1 MEQAY
6 NVFLLLGGIGLF
18 LFGISYMGKGL
29 EQAAGDNLRVW
40 LEKLTTSPLKAVLV
54 GALATAAIQSSGATM
69 VMAVGFVNAE
79 MMTLSQALYIML
91 GASIG
96 TTITAQI
103 IALDIDPWAPLILF
117 IGIVLT
123 QFIKNRTAKK
133 AGAIVLGFGILF
145 VGINLMGDA
154 VKAMELG
161 GLVGNFLHNVHNP
174 VLSLLFGAL
183 FTLVIQSSSAA
194 VGILQVIV
202 ASSLGATM
210 GLEEVVYMIMGM
222 NVGAVAPLVIS
233 SLSGNRVTKRAAA
246 AQTAVKL
253 LSAITFS
260 ILMLLIPAIVNF
272 VKGLSPSD
280 VSRQVANFHTIYNSV
295 SAVLMFPLI
304 KPVAKMAEKIMPDA
318 PGDELFSRKLLY
330 VTNDLSKSPAIMIT
344 QAHAEMMRFADVC
357 RTNLHTALESF
368 FERSEDKAE
377 LVIEREK
384 TINYLNHEIN
394 SYLVS
399 LYSKGLPENDVSRI
413 STMLSVTSDLER
425 IGDLAENIAEY
436 TQASASN
443 RAKFSDDAL
452 RDLGEMAERV
462 EYMVDLSMKAYDQED
477 RGLLAEAR
485 DVEDSVDAMQEEK
498 TENHIERLKANIC
511 DPRGGVIY
519 TDMVSDL
526 ERIADHAMNIAEGML
541 GINASIEELAVE
553 V

>member
-18 LFGISYMGKGL
+18 LFGINYMGKGL

-69 VMAVGFVNAE
+69 VMAVGFVNAQ

-117 IGIVLT
+117 IGLLLA

-133 AGAIVLGFGILF
+133 IGAIVLGFGILF

-161 GLVGNFLHNVHNP
+161 GLVASFLHNVHNP
-174 VLSLLFGAL
+174 VLSLLFGAA
-183 FTLVIQSSSAA
+183 FTLVIQSSSAS

-202 ASSLGATM
+202 ASSLGASM

-222 NVGAVAPLVIS
+222 NVGAVAPLVLS
-233 SLSGNRVTKRAAA
+233 ALSGNRLSKRAAA
-246 AQTAVKL
+246 SQTAIKL
-253 LSAITFS
+253 LSAISFS
-260 ILMLLIPAIVNF
+260 ILMLIFPAILAF
-272 VKGLSPSD
+272 VKNLSPND

-304 KPVAKMAEKIMPDA
+304 KPVAKLAEKLMPDSA
-318 PGDELFSRKLLY
+318 EDEFYSRKLLY
-330 VTNDLSKSPAIMIT
+330 CSNDVSKSPAIMIT
-344 QAHAEMMRFADVC
+344 QAHKEIMRFADIC
-357 RTNLHTALESF
+357 RANLHTALESF
-368 FERSEDKAE
+368 FDRDEDKAE
-377 LVIEREK
+377 AVIEREK
-384 TINYLNHEIN
+384 TINFLNHEIN
-394 SYLVS
+394 TYLVS
-399 LYSKGLPENDVSRI
+399 LYGKGLHESDVSRV
-413 STMLSVTSDLER
+413 STMLSVASDLER

-436 TQASASN
+436 TQIAASN
-443 RAKFSDDAL
+443 KAKFSPAAL
-452 RDLGEMAERV
+452 DDLGEMAEKV
-462 EYMVDLSMKAYDQED
+462 EYMVDLSMKAYDKED
-477 RGLLAEAR
+477 RELLAEAR
-485 DVEDSVDAMQEEK
+485 AVEEQVDAMQEEK
-498 TENHIERLKANIC
+498 TENHIERLKAEIC
-511 DPRGGVIY
+511 DPRGGVVY

-526 ERIADHAMNIAEGML
+526 ERISDHATNIAEGIL

>member
-69 VMAVGFVNAE
+69 VMAVGFVNAQ
-79 MMTLSQALYIML
+79 MMTLSQALYVML

-117 IGIVLT
+117 IGILLT

-133 AGAIVLGFGILF
+133 AGAIILGFGILF

-161 GLVGNFLHNVHNP
+161 GLVASFLHNVHNP
-174 VLSLLFGAL
+174 VLSLLFGAA
-183 FTLVIQSSSAA
+183 FTLVIQSSSAS

-202 ASSLGATM
+202 ASSLGASM

-222 NVGAVAPLVIS
+222 NVGAVAPLVLS
-233 SLSGNRVTKRAAA
+233 ALSGNRLSKRAATS
-246 AQTAVKL
+246 QTAIKL
-253 LSAITFS
+253 LSAISFS
-260 ILMLLIPAIVNF
+260 ILMLIFPAIIAF
-272 VKGLSPSD
+272 VKNLSPND

-304 KPVAKMAEKIMPDA
+304 KPVAKLAEKLMPDSA
-318 PGDELFSRKLLY
+318 EDEFYSRKLLY
-330 VTNDLSKSPAIMIT
+330 CSNDVSKSPAIMIT
-344 QAHAEMMRFADVC
+344 QAHKEIMRFADIC
-357 RTNLHTALESF
+357 RANLHTALESF
-368 FERSEDKAE
+368 FDRDEDKAE
-377 LVIEREK
+377 AVIEREK
-384 TINYLNHEIN
+384 TINFLNHEIN

-399 LYSKGLPENDVSRI
+399 LYGKGLHESDV
-413 STMLSVTSDLER
+413 
-425 IGDLAENIAEY
+425 
-436 TQASASN
+436 
-443 RAKFSDDAL
+443 
-452 RDLGEMAERV
+452 
-462 EYMVDLSMKAYDQED
+462 
-477 RGLLAEAR
+477 
-485 DVEDSVDAMQEEK
+485 
-498 TENHIERLKANIC
+498 
-511 DPRGGVIY
+511 
-519 TDMVSDL
+519 
-526 ERIADHAMNIAEGML
+526 
-541 GINASIEELAVE
+541 
-553 V
+553 

>member
-54 GALATAAIQSSGATM
+54 GALATAVIQSSGATM

-117 IGIVLT
+117 LGIVLT

-133 AGAIVLGFGILF
+133 AGNIVLGFGILF

-174 VLSLLFGAL
+174 VLSLLFGAV

-202 ASSLGATM
+202 ASSLGASM

-233 SLSGNRVTKRAAA
+233 SLSGNRLTKRAAA

-260 ILMLLIPAIVNF
+260 ILILLIPAIVSF
-272 VKGLSPSD
+272 VKGLSPND
-280 VSRQVANFHTIYNSV
+280 VSRQVATFHTIYNSV

-304 KPVAKMAEKIMPDA
+304 KPVAKIAEKVMPDA

-344 QAHAEMMRFADVC
+344 QARAELMRFADVC
-357 RTNLHTALESF
+357 RANLHTALESF
-368 FERSEDKAE
+368 FERDEDKAE
-377 LVIEREK
+377 LVLEREK
-384 TINYLNHEIN
+384 TINFLNHEIN

-443 RAKFSDDAL
+443 RAKFSEDAL
-452 RDLGEMAERV
+452 HDLGDMAERV

-477 RGLLAEAR
+477 RSLLSEAR

-526 ERIADHAMNIAEGML
+526 ERISDHAMNIAEGML
-541 GINASIEELAVE
+541 GINASIEELQVE

>member
-69 VMAVGFVNAE
+69 VMAVGFVNAQ

-117 IGIVLT
+117 IGILLT

-161 GLVGNFLHNVHNP
+161 GMVASFLHNVHNP
-174 VLSLLFGAL
+174 VLSLLFGAV

-202 ASSLGATM
+202 ASSLGASM

-222 NVGAVAPLVIS
+222 NVGAVAPLVLS
-233 SLSGNRVTKRAAA
+233 ALSGNRLSKRAAA
-246 AQTAVKL
+246 SQTAIKL
-253 LSAITFS
+253 LSAISFS
-260 ILMLLIPAIVNF
+260 ILMLIFPAIITF
-272 VKGLSPSD
+272 VKNLSPND

-304 KPVAKMAEKIMPDA
+304 KPVAKLAEKLMPDSA
-318 PGDELFSRKLLY
+318 EDEFYSRKLLY
-330 VTNDLSKSPAIMIT
+330 CSNDVSKSPAIMIT
-344 QAHAEMMRFADVC
+344 QAHKEIMRFADIC
-357 RTNLHTALESF
+357 RANLHTALESF
-368 FERSEDKAE
+368 FDRDEDKAE
-377 LVIEREK
+377 AVIEREK
-384 TINYLNHEIN
+384 TINFLNHEIN

-399 LYSKGLPENDVSRI
+399 LYGKGLHESDVSRV
-413 STMLSVTSDLER
+413 STMLSVASDLER

-436 TQASASN
+436 TQIAASN
-443 RAKFSDDAL
+443 KAKFSPAAL
-452 RDLGEMAERV
+452 DDLGEMAEKV
-462 EYMVDLSMKAYDQED
+462 EYMVDLSMKAYDKED
-477 RGLLAEAR
+477 RELLAEAR
-485 DVEDSVDAMQEEK
+485 EVEEQVDAMQEEK
-498 TENHIERLKANIC
+498 TENHIERLKAEIC
-511 DPRGGVIY
+511 DPRGGVVY

-526 ERIADHAMNIAEGML
+526 ERISDHATNIAEGIL

>member
-117 IGIVLT
+117 LGIVLT

-133 AGAIVLGFGILF
+133 AGNIVLGFGILF

-233 SLSGNRVTKRAAA
+233 SLSGNRLTKRAAA

-260 ILMLLIPAIVNF
+260 ILMLLIPAIVNL
-272 VKGLSPSD
+272 VKGLSPND

-304 KPVAKMAEKIMPDA
+304 KPVAKIAEKVMPDA

-344 QAHAEMMRFADVC
+344 QARAELMRFADVC
-357 RTNLHTALESF
+357 RANLHTALESF
-368 FERSEDKAE
+368 FERDEDKAE

-443 RAKFSDDAL
+443 RAKFSEDAL
-452 RDLGEMAERV
+452 HDLGDMAERV

-477 RGLLAEAR
+477 RSLLSEAR

-526 ERIADHAMNIAEGML
+526 ERISDHAMNIAEGML
-541 GINASIEELAVE
+541 GINASIEELQVE

>member
-40 LEKLTTSPLKAVLV
+40 LQKLTTSPLKAVLV
-54 GALATAAIQSSGATM
+54 GALATAVIQSSGATM

-117 IGIVLT
+117 LGIVLT
-123 QFIKNRTAKK
+123 QFIKNRTARK
-133 AGAIVLGFGILF
+133 AGNIVLGFGILF

-174 VLSLLFGAL
+174 VLSLLFGAV

-202 ASSLGATM
+202 ASSLGASM

-233 SLSGNRVTKRAAA
+233 SLSGNRLTKRAAA

-260 ILMLLIPAIVNF
+260 ILILLIPAIVSF
-272 VKGLSPSD
+272 VKGLSPND

-304 KPVAKMAEKIMPDA
+304 KPVAKIAEKVMPDA

-344 QAHAEMMRFADVC
+344 QARAELMRFADVC
-357 RTNLHTALESF
+357 RANLHTALESF
-368 FERSEDKAE
+368 FERDEDKAE
-377 LVIEREK
+377 LVLEREK
-384 TINYLNHEIN
+384 TINFLNHEIN

-443 RAKFSDDAL
+443 RAKFSEDAL
-452 RDLGEMAERV
+452 HDLGDMAERV

-477 RGLLAEAR
+477 RSLLSEAR

-526 ERIADHAMNIAEGML
+526 ERISDHAMNIAEGML
-541 GINASIEELAVE
+541 GINASIEELQVE

>member
-174 VLSLLFGAL
+174 VLSLLFGAV

-272 VKGLSPSD
+272 VKGLSPND

-452 RDLGEMAERV
+452 RDLGEMAGRV

-477 RGLLAEAR
+477 RDLLAEAR

>member
-69 VMAVGFVNAE
+69 VMAVGFVNAQ

-117 IGIVLT
+117 IGLLLA

-133 AGAIVLGFGILF
+133 IGAIVLGFGILF

-161 GLVGNFLHNVHNP
+161 GLVASFLHNVHNP
-174 VLSLLFGAL
+174 VLSLLFGAA
-183 FTLVIQSSSAA
+183 FTLVIQSSSAS

-202 ASSLGATM
+202 ASSLGASM

-222 NVGAVAPLVIS
+222 NVGAVAPLVLS
-233 SLSGNRVTKRAAA
+233 ALSGNRLSKRAAA
-246 AQTAVKL
+246 SQTAIKL
-253 LSAITFS
+253 LSAISFS
-260 ILMLLIPAIVNF
+260 ILMLIFPAILAF
-272 VKGLSPSD
+272 VKNLSPND

-304 KPVAKMAEKIMPDA
+304 KPVAKLAEKLMPDSA
-318 PGDELFSRKLLY
+318 EDEFYSRKLLY
-330 VTNDLSKSPAIMIT
+330 CSNDVSKSPAIMIT
-344 QAHAEMMRFADVC
+344 QAHKEIMRFADIC
-357 RTNLHTALESF
+357 RANLHTALESF
-368 FERSEDKAE
+368 FDRDEDKAE
-377 LVIEREK
+377 AVIEREK
-384 TINYLNHEIN
+384 TINFLNHEIN

-399 LYSKGLPENDVSRI
+399 LYGKGLHESDVSRV
-413 STMLSVTSDLER
+413 STMLSVASDLER

-436 TQASASN
+436 TQIAASN
-443 RAKFSDDAL
+443 KAKFSPAAL
-452 RDLGEMAERV
+452 DDLGEMAEKV
-462 EYMVDLSMKAYDQED
+462 EYMVDLSMKAYDKED
-477 RGLLAEAR
+477 RELLAEAR
-485 DVEDSVDAMQEEK
+485 AVEEQVDAMQEEK
-498 TENHIERLKANIC
+498 TENHIERLKAEIC
-511 DPRGGVIY
+511 DPRGGVVY

-526 ERIADHAMNIAEGML
+526 ERISDHATNIAEGIL

>member
-69 VMAVGFVNAE
+69 VMAVGFVNAQ

-117 IGIVLT
+117 IGILLT

-133 AGAIVLGFGILF
+133 AGAIILGFGILF

-161 GLVGNFLHNVHNP
+161 GLVASFLHNVHNP

-183 FTLVIQSSSAA
+183 FTLVIQSSSAS

-202 ASSLGATM
+202 ASSLGASM

-222 NVGAVAPLVIS
+222 NVGAVAPLVLS
-233 SLSGNRVTKRAAA
+233 ALSGNRLSKRAATS
-246 AQTAVKL
+246 QTAIKL
-253 LSAITFS
+253 LSAISFS
-260 ILMLLIPAIVNF
+260 ILMLIFPAIIAF
-272 VKGLSPSD
+272 VKNLSPND

-304 KPVAKMAEKIMPDA
+304 KPVAKLAEKLMPDSA
-318 PGDELFSRKLLY
+318 EDEFYSRKLLY
-330 VTNDLSKSPAIMIT
+330 CSNDVSKSPAIMIT
-344 QAHAEMMRFADVC
+344 QAHKEIMRFADIC
-357 RTNLHTALESF
+357 RANLHTALESF
-368 FERSEDKAE
+368 FDRDEDKAE
-377 LVIEREK
+377 AVIEREK
-384 TINYLNHEIN
+384 TINFLNHEIN

-399 LYSKGLPENDVSRI
+399 LYGKGLHESDVSRV
-413 STMLSVTSDLER
+413 STMLSVASDLER

-436 TQASASN
+436 TQIAASN
-443 RAKFSDDAL
+443 KAKFSPAAL
-452 RDLGEMAERV
+452 DDLGEMAEKV
-462 EYMVDLSMKAYDQED
+462 EYMVDLSMKCYDKED
-477 RGLLAEAR
+477 RELLAEAR
-485 DVEDSVDAMQEEK
+485 AVEEQVDAMQEEK
-498 TENHIERLKANIC
+498 TENHIERLKAEIC
-511 DPRGGVIY
+511 DPRGGVVY

-526 ERIADHAMNIAEGML
+526 ERISDHATNIAEGIL

>member
-18 LFGISYMGKGL
+18 LFGINYMGKGL

-69 VMAVGFVNAE
+69 VMAVGFVNAQ

-117 IGIVLT
+117 IGLLLA

-133 AGAIVLGFGILF
+133 IGAIVLGFGILF

-161 GLVGNFLHNVHNP
+161 GLVASFLHNVHNP
-174 VLSLLFGAL
+174 VLSLLFGAA
-183 FTLVIQSSSAA
+183 FTLVIQSSSAS

-202 ASSLGATM
+202 ASSLGASM

-222 NVGAVAPLVIS
+222 NVGAVAPLVLS
-233 SLSGNRVTKRAAA
+233 ALSGNRLSKRAAA
-246 AQTAVKL
+246 SQTAIKL
-253 LSAITFS
+253 LSAISFS
-260 ILMLLIPAIVNF
+260 ILMLIFPAIIAF
-272 VKGLSPSD
+272 VKNLSPND

-304 KPVAKMAEKIMPDA
+304 KPVAKLAEKLMPDS
-318 PGDELFSRKLLY
+318 PEDEFYSRKLLY
-330 VTNDLSKSPAIMIT
+330 CSNDVSKSPAIMIT
-344 QAHAEMMRFADVC
+344 QAHKEIMRFADIC
-357 RTNLHTALESF
+357 RANLHTALESF
-368 FERSEDKAE
+368 FDRDEDKAE
-377 LVIEREK
+377 AVIEREK
-384 TINYLNHEIN
+384 TINFLNHEIN

-399 LYSKGLPENDVSRI
+399 LYGKGLHESDVSRV
-413 STMLSVTSDLER
+413 STMLSVASDLER

-436 TQASASN
+436 TQIAASN
-443 RAKFSDDAL
+443 KAKFSPAAL
-452 RDLGEMAERV
+452 DDLGEMAEKV
-462 EYMVDLSMKAYDQED
+462 EYMVDLSMKAYDKED
-477 RGLLAEAR
+477 RELLAEAR
-485 DVEDSVDAMQEEK
+485 AVEEQVDAMQEEK
-498 TENHIERLKANIC
+498 TENHIERLKAEIC
-511 DPRGGVIY
+511 DPRGGVVY

-526 ERIADHAMNIAEGML
+526 ERISDHATNIAEGIL

>member
-18 LFGISYMGKGL
+18 LFGINYMGKGL

-40 LEKLTTSPLKAVLV
+40 LERLTTSPLKAVLV

-69 VMAVGFVNAE
+69 VMAVGFVNAQ

-117 IGIVLT
+117 IGILLT

-161 GLVGNFLHNVHNP
+161 GMVAGFLHNVHNP
-174 VLSLLFGAL
+174 VLSLLFGAV

-202 ASSLGATM
+202 ASSLGASM

-222 NVGAVAPLVIS
+222 NVGAVAPLVLS
-233 SLSGNRVTKRAAA
+233 ALSGNRLSKRAAA
-246 AQTAVKL
+246 SQTAIKL
-253 LSAITFS
+253 LSAISFS
-260 ILMLLIPAIVNF
+260 ILMLIFPAIIAF
-272 VKGLSPSD
+272 VKNLSPND

-304 KPVAKMAEKIMPDA
+304 KPVAKLAEKLMPDSA
-318 PGDELFSRKLLY
+318 EDEFYSRKLLY
-330 VTNDLSKSPAIMIT
+330 CSNDVSKSPAIMIT
-344 QAHAEMMRFADVC
+344 QAHKEIMRFADIC
-357 RTNLHTALESF
+357 RANLHTALESF
-368 FERSEDKAE
+368 FDRDEDKAE
-377 LVIEREK
+377 AVIEREK
-384 TINYLNHEIN
+384 TINFLNHEIN

-399 LYSKGLPENDVSRI
+399 LYGKGLHESDVSRV
-413 STMLSVTSDLER
+413 STMLSVASDLER

-436 TQASASN
+436 TQIAASN
-443 RAKFSDDAL
+443 KAKFSPAAL
-452 RDLGEMAERV
+452 DDLGEMAEKV
-462 EYMVDLSMKAYDQED
+462 EYMVDLSMKCYDKED
-477 RGLLAEAR
+477 RELLAEAR
-485 DVEDSVDAMQEEK
+485 AVEEQVDAMQEEK
-498 TENHIERLKANIC
+498 TENHIERLKAEIC
-511 DPRGGVIY
+511 DPRGGVVY

-526 ERIADHAMNIAEGML
+526 ERISDHATNIAEGIL

>member
-18 LFGISYMGKGL
+18 LFGISYKGKGL

-174 VLSLLFGAL
+174 VLSLLFGAV

-233 SLSGNRVTKRAAA
+233 SLSGNRLTKRAAA

-477 RGLLAEAR
+477 RDLLAEAR
-485 DVEDSVDAMQEEK
+485 EVEDSVDAMQEEK

>member
-18 LFGISYMGKGL
+18 LFGINYMGKGL

-40 LEKLTTSPLKAVLV
+40 LERLTTSPLKAVLV

-69 VMAVGFVNAE
+69 VMAVGFVNAQ

-117 IGIVLT
+117 IGILLT

-161 GLVGNFLHNVHNP
+161 GMVAGFLHNVHNP
-174 VLSLLFGAL
+174 VLSLLFGAV

-202 ASSLGATM
+202 ASSLGASI

-222 NVGAVAPLVIS
+222 NVGAVAPLVLS
-233 SLSGNRVTKRAAA
+233 ALSGNRLSKRAAA
-246 AQTAVKL
+246 SQTAIKL
-253 LSAITFS
+253 LSAISFS
-260 ILMLLIPAIVNF
+260 ILMLIFPAIIAF
-272 VKGLSPSD
+272 VKNLSPND

-304 KPVAKMAEKIMPDA
+304 KPVAKLAEKLMPDSA
-318 PGDELFSRKLLY
+318 EDEFYSRKLLY
-330 VTNDLSKSPAIMIT
+330 CSNDVSKSPAIMIT
-344 QAHAEMMRFADVC
+344 QAHKEIMRFADIC
-357 RTNLHTALESF
+357 RANLHTALESF
-368 FERSEDKAE
+368 FDRDEDKAE
-377 LVIEREK
+377 AVIEREK
-384 TINYLNHEIN
+384 TINFLNHEIN

-399 LYSKGLPENDVSRI
+399 LYGKGLHESDVSRV
-413 STMLSVTSDLER
+413 STMLSVASDLER

-436 TQASASN
+436 TQIAASN
-443 RAKFSDDAL
+443 KAKFSPAAL
-452 RDLGEMAERV
+452 DDLGEMAEKV
-462 EYMVDLSMKAYDQED
+462 EYMVDLSMKCYDKED
-477 RGLLAEAR
+477 RELLAEAR
-485 DVEDSVDAMQEEK
+485 AVEEQVDAMQEEK
-498 TENHIERLKANIC
+498 TENHIERLKAEIC
-511 DPRGGVIY
+511 DPRGGVVY

-526 ERIADHAMNIAEGML
+526 ERISDHATNIAEGIL

>member
-69 VMAVGFVNAE
+69 VMAVGFVNAQ

-117 IGIVLT
+117 IGILLT

-133 AGAIVLGFGILF
+133 AGAIILGFGILF

-161 GLVGNFLHNVHNP
+161 GLVASFLHNVHNP
-174 VLSLLFGAL
+174 VLSLLFGAA
-183 FTLVIQSSSAA
+183 FTLVIQSSSAS

-202 ASSLGATM
+202 ASSLGASM

-222 NVGAVAPLVIS
+222 NVGAVAPLVLS
-233 SLSGNRVTKRAAA
+233 ALSGNRLSKRAAA
-246 AQTAVKL
+246 SQTAIKL
-253 LSAITFS
+253 LSAISFS
-260 ILMLLIPAIVNF
+260 ILMLIFPAIIAF
-272 VKGLSPSD
+272 VKNLSPND

-304 KPVAKMAEKIMPDA
+304 KPVAKLAEKLMPDSA
-318 PGDELFSRKLLY
+318 EDEFYSRKLLY
-330 VTNDLSKSPAIMIT
+330 CSNDVSKSPAIMIT
-344 QAHAEMMRFADVC
+344 QAHKEIMRFADIC
-357 RTNLHTALESF
+357 RANLHTALESF
-368 FERSEDKAE
+368 FDRDEDKAE
-377 LVIEREK
+377 AVIEREK
-384 TINYLNHEIN
+384 TINFLNHEIN

-399 LYSKGLPENDVSRI
+399 LYGKGLHESDVSRV
-413 STMLSVTSDLER
+413 STMLSVASDLER

-436 TQASASN
+436 TQIVASN
-443 RAKFSDDAL
+443 KAKFSPAAL
-452 RDLGEMAERV
+452 DDLGEMAEKV
-462 EYMVDLSMKAYDQED
+462 EYMVDLSMKAYDKED
-477 RGLLAEAR
+477 RELLAEAR
-485 DVEDSVDAMQEEK
+485 AVEEQVDAMQEEK
-498 TENHIERLKANIC
+498 TENHIERLKAEIC
-511 DPRGGVIY
+511 DPRGGVVY

-526 ERIADHAMNIAEGML
+526 ERISDHATNIAEGIL

>member
-69 VMAVGFVNAE
+69 VMAVGFVNAQ

-117 IGIVLT
+117 IGILLT

-161 GLVGNFLHNVHNP
+161 GMVASFLHNVHNP
-174 VLSLLFGAL
+174 VLSLLFGAV

-202 ASSLGATM
+202 ASSLGASM

-222 NVGAVAPLVIS
+222 NVGAVAPLVLS
-233 SLSGNRVTKRAAA
+233 ALSGNRLSKRAAA
-246 AQTAVKL
+246 SQTAIKL
-253 LSAITFS
+253 LSAISFS
-260 ILMLLIPAIVNF
+260 ILMLIFPAIIAF
-272 VKGLSPSD
+272 VKNLSPSD

-304 KPVAKMAEKIMPDA
+304 KPVAKLAEKLMPDSA
-318 PGDELFSRKLLY
+318 EDEFYSRKLLY
-330 VTNDLSKSPAIMIT
+330 CNNDVSKSPAIMIT
-344 QAHAEMMRFADVC
+344 QAHKEIMRFADIC
-357 RTNLHTALESF
+357 RANLHTALESF
-368 FERSEDKAE
+368 FERDEDKAE
-377 LVIEREK
+377 AVIEREK
-384 TINYLNHEIN
+384 TINFLNHEIN

-399 LYSKGLPENDVSRI
+399 LYGKGLHESDVSRV
-413 STMLSVTSDLER
+413 STMLSVASDLER

-436 TQASASN
+436 TQIAASN
-443 RAKFSDDAL
+443 KAKFSPGAL
-452 RDLGEMAERV
+452 DDLGEMAEKV
-462 EYMVDLSMKAYDQED
+462 EYMVDLSMKAYDKED
-477 RGLLAEAR
+477 RELLAEAR
-485 DVEDSVDAMQEEK
+485 AVEEQVDAMQEEK
-498 TENHIERLKANIC
+498 TENHIERLKAEIC
-511 DPRGGVIY
+511 DPRGGVVY

-526 ERIADHAMNIAEGML
+526 ERISDHATNIAEGIL

>member
-18 LFGISYMGKGL
+18 LFGINYMGKGL

-69 VMAVGFVNAE
+69 VMAVGFVNAQ

-117 IGIVLT
+117 IGILLT

-133 AGAIVLGFGILF
+133 AGAIILGFGILF

-161 GLVGNFLHNVHNP
+161 GLVASFLHNVHNP
-174 VLSLLFGAL
+174 VLSLLFGAA
-183 FTLVIQSSSAA
+183 FTLVIQSSSAS

-202 ASSLGATM
+202 ASSLGASM

-222 NVGAVAPLVIS
+222 NVGAVAPLVLS
-233 SLSGNRVTKRAAA
+233 ALSGNRLSKRAAA
-246 AQTAVKL
+246 SQTAIKL
-253 LSAITFS
+253 LSAISFS
-260 ILMLLIPAIVNF
+260 ILMLIFPAILSF
-272 VKGLSPSD
+272 VKNLSPND

-304 KPVAKMAEKIMPDA
+304 KPVAKLAEKLMPDSA
-318 PGDELFSRKLLY
+318 EDEFYSRKLLY
-330 VTNDLSKSPAIMIT
+330 CSNDVSKSPAIMIT
-344 QAHAEMMRFADVC
+344 QAHKEIMRFADIC
-357 RTNLHTALESF
+357 RANLHTALESF
-368 FERSEDKAE
+368 FDRDEDKAE
-377 LVIEREK
+377 AVIEREK
-384 TINYLNHEIN
+384 TINFLNHEIN

-399 LYSKGLPENDVSRI
+399 LYGKGLHESDVSRV
-413 STMLSVTSDLER
+413 STMLSVASDLER

-436 TQASASN
+436 TQIAASN
-443 RAKFSDDAL
+443 KAKFSPAAL
-452 RDLGEMAERV
+452 DDLGEMAEKV
-462 EYMVDLSMKAYDQED
+462 EYMVDLSMKAYDKED
-477 RGLLAEAR
+477 RELLAEAR
-485 DVEDSVDAMQEEK
+485 AVEEQVDAMQEEK
-498 TENHIERLKANIC
+498 TENHIERLKAEIC
-511 DPRGGVIY
+511 DPRGGVVY

-526 ERIADHAMNIAEGML
+526 ERISDHATNIAEGIL

>member
-6 NVFLLLGGIGLF
+6 NVFLLLGGIVLF
-18 LFGISYMGKGL
+18 LFGNNYMGKGL

-40 LEKLTTSPLKAVLV
+40 LERLTTSPLKAVLV

-69 VMAVGFVNAE
+69 VMAVGFVNAQ

-117 IGIVLT
+117 IGILLT

-161 GLVGNFLHNVHNP
+161 GMVAGFLHNVHNP
-174 VLSLLFGAL
+174 VLSLLFGAV

-194 VGILQVIV
+194 VGILQVFV
-202 ASSLGATM
+202 ASSLGASM

-222 NVGAVAPLVIS
+222 NVGAVAPLVLS
-233 SLSGNRVTKRAAA
+233 ALSGNRLSKRAAA
-246 AQTAVKL
+246 SQTAIKL
-253 LSAITFS
+253 LSAISFS
-260 ILMLLIPAIVNF
+260 ILMLIFPAIIAF
-272 VKGLSPSD
+272 VKNLSPND

-304 KPVAKMAEKIMPDA
+304 KPVAKLAEKLMPDSA
-318 PGDELFSRKLLY
+318 EDEFYSRKLLY
-330 VTNDLSKSPAIMIT
+330 CSNDVSKSPAIMIT
-344 QAHAEMMRFADVC
+344 QAHKEIMRFADIC
-357 RTNLHTALESF
+357 RANLHTALESF
-368 FERSEDKAE
+368 FDRDEDKAE
-377 LVIEREK
+377 AVIEREK
-384 TINYLNHEIN
+384 TINFLNHEIN

-399 LYSKGLPENDVSRI
+399 LYGKGLHESDVSRV
-413 STMLSVTSDLER
+413 STMLSVASDLER

-436 TQASASN
+436 TQIAASN
-443 RAKFSDDAL
+443 KAKFSPAAL
-452 RDLGEMAERV
+452 DDLGEMAEKV
-462 EYMVDLSMKAYDQED
+462 EYMVDLSMKCYDKED
-477 RGLLAEAR
+477 RELLAEAR
-485 DVEDSVDAMQEEK
+485 AVEEQVDAMQEEK
-498 TENHIERLKANIC
+498 TENHIERLKAEIC
-511 DPRGGVIY
+511 DPRGGVVY

-526 ERIADHAMNIAEGML
+526 ERISDHATNIAEGIL

>member
-69 VMAVGFVNAE
+69 VMAVGFVNAQ

-117 IGIVLT
+117 IGILLT

-154 VKAMELG
+154 VKAMELS
-161 GLVGNFLHNVHNP
+161 GLVASFLHNVHNP

-183 FTLVIQSSSAA
+183 FTLVIQSSSAS

-202 ASSLGATM
+202 ASSLGASM

-222 NVGAVAPLVIS
+222 NVGAVAPLVLS
-233 SLSGNRVTKRAAA
+233 ALSGNRLSKRAAA
-246 AQTAVKL
+246 SQTAIKL
-253 LSAITFS
+253 LSAISFS
-260 ILMLLIPAIVNF
+260 ILMLIFPAILSF
-272 VKGLSPSD
+272 VKNLSPND

-304 KPVAKMAEKIMPDA
+304 KPVAKLAEKLMPDSA
-318 PGDELFSRKLLY
+318 EDEFYSRKLLY
-330 VTNDLSKSPAIMIT
+330 CSNDVSKSPAIMIT
-344 QAHAEMMRFADVC
+344 QAHKEIMRFADIC
-357 RTNLHTALESF
+357 RANLHTALESF
-368 FERSEDKAE
+368 FDRDEDKAE
-377 LVIEREK
+377 AVIEREK
-384 TINYLNHEIN
+384 TINFLNHEIN

-399 LYSKGLPENDVSRI
+399 LYGKGLHESDVSRV
-413 STMLSVTSDLER
+413 STMLSVASDLER

-436 TQASASN
+436 TQIAASN
-443 RAKFSDDAL
+443 KAKFSPAAL
-452 RDLGEMAERV
+452 DDLGEMAEKV
-462 EYMVDLSMKAYDQED
+462 EYMVDLSMKCYDKED
-477 RGLLAEAR
+477 RELLAEAR
-485 DVEDSVDAMQEEK
+485 AVEEQVDAMQEEK
-498 TENHIERLKANIC
+498 TENHIERLKAEIC
-511 DPRGGVIY
+511 DPRGGVVY

-526 ERIADHAMNIAEGML
+526 ERISDHATNIAEGIL

>member
-18 LFGISYMGKGL
+18 LFGINYMGKGL

-69 VMAVGFVNAE
+69 VMAVGFVNAQ

-117 IGIVLT
+117 IGILLT

-145 VGINLMGDA
+145 VGINLLGDA

-161 GLVGNFLHNVHNP
+161 GLVASFLHNVHNP
-174 VLSLLFGAL
+174 VLSLLFGAV
-183 FTLVIQSSSAA
+183 FTLVIQSSSAS

-202 ASSLGATM
+202 ASSLGASM

-222 NVGAVAPLVIS
+222 NVGAVAPLVLS
-233 SLSGNRVTKRAAA
+233 ALSGNRLSKRAAA
-246 AQTAVKL
+246 SQTAIKL
-253 LSAITFS
+253 LSAISFS
-260 ILMLLIPAIVNF
+260 ILMLLFPAILSF
-272 VKGLSPSD
+272 VKNLSPND

-304 KPVAKMAEKIMPDA
+304 KPVAKLAEKLMPDS
-318 PGDELFSRKLLY
+318 PEDEFYSRKLLY
-330 VTNDLSKSPAIMIT
+330 CSNDVSKSPAIMIT
-344 QAHAEMMRFADVC
+344 QAHKEIMRFADIC
-357 RTNLHTALESF
+357 RANLHTALESF
-368 FERSEDKAE
+368 FDRDEDKAE
-377 LVIEREK
+377 AVIEREK
-384 TINYLNHEIN
+384 TINFLNHEIN

-399 LYSKGLPENDVSRI
+399 LYGKGLHESDVSRV
-413 STMLSVTSDLER
+413 STMLSVASDLER

-436 TQASASN
+436 TQIAASN
-443 RAKFSDDAL
+443 KAKFSPAAL
-452 RDLGEMAERV
+452 DDLGEMAEKV
-462 EYMVDLSMKAYDQED
+462 EYMVDLSMKCYDKED
-477 RGLLAEAR
+477 RELLAEAR
-485 DVEDSVDAMQEEK
+485 AVEEQVDAMQEEK
-498 TENHIERLKANIC
+498 TENHIERLKAEIC
-511 DPRGGVIY
+511 DPRGGVVY

-526 ERIADHAMNIAEGML
+526 ERISDHATNIAEGIL

>member
-18 LFGISYMGKGL
+18 LFGINYMGKGL

-69 VMAVGFVNAE
+69 VMAVGFVNAQ

-117 IGIVLT
+117 IGILLT

-154 VKAMELG
+154 VKAMELS
-161 GLVGNFLHNVHNP
+161 GLVASFLHNVHNP

-183 FTLVIQSSSAA
+183 FTLVIQSSSAS

-202 ASSLGATM
+202 ASSLGASM

-222 NVGAVAPLVIS
+222 NVGAVAPLVLS
-233 SLSGNRVTKRAAA
+233 ALSGNRLSKRAAA
-246 AQTAVKL
+246 SQTAIKL
-253 LSAITFS
+253 LSAISFS
-260 ILMLLIPAIVNF
+260 ILMLIFPAIIAF
-272 VKGLSPSD
+272 VKNLSPND

-304 KPVAKMAEKIMPDA
+304 KPVAKLAEKLMPDSA
-318 PGDELFSRKLLY
+318 EDEFYSRKLLY
-330 VTNDLSKSPAIMIT
+330 CSNDVSKSPAIMIT
-344 QAHAEMMRFADVC
+344 QAHKEIMRFADIC
-357 RTNLHTALESF
+357 RANLHTALESF
-368 FERSEDKAE
+368 FDRDEDKAE
-377 LVIEREK
+377 AVIEREK
-384 TINYLNHEIN
+384 TINFLNHEIN

-399 LYSKGLPENDVSRI
+399 LYGKGLHESDVSRV
-413 STMLSVTSDLER
+413 STMLSVASDLER

-436 TQASASN
+436 TQIAASN
-443 RAKFSDDAL
+443 KAKFSPAAL
-452 RDLGEMAERV
+452 DDLGEMAEKV
-462 EYMVDLSMKAYDQED
+462 EYMVDLSMKCYDKED
-477 RGLLAEAR
+477 RELLAEAR
-485 DVEDSVDAMQEEK
+485 AVEEQVDAMQEEK
-498 TENHIERLKANIC
+498 TENHIERLKAEIC
-511 DPRGGVIY
+511 DPRGGVVY

-526 ERIADHAMNIAEGML
+526 ERISDHATNIAEGIL

>member
-18 LFGISYMGKGL
+18 LFGINYMGKGL

-40 LEKLTTSPLKAVLV
+40 LERLTTSPLKAVLV

-69 VMAVGFVNAE
+69 VMAVGFVNAQ

-117 IGIVLT
+117 IGILLT

-161 GLVGNFLHNVHNP
+161 GLVASFLHNVHNP
-174 VLSLLFGAL
+174 VLSLLFGAV
-183 FTLVIQSSSAA
+183 FTLVIQSSSAS

-202 ASSLGATM
+202 ASSLGASM

-222 NVGAVAPLVIS
+222 NVGAVAPLVLS
-233 SLSGNRVTKRAAA
+233 ALSGNRLSKRAAA
-246 AQTAVKL
+246 SQTAIKL
-253 LSAITFS
+253 LSAISFS
-260 ILMLLIPAIVNF
+260 ILMLLFPAILSF
-272 VKGLSPSD
+272 VKNLSPND

-304 KPVAKMAEKIMPDA
+304 KPVAKLAEKLMPDS
-318 PGDELFSRKLLY
+318 PEDEFYSRKLLY
-330 VTNDLSKSPAIMIT
+330 CSNDVSKSPAIMIT
-344 QAHAEMMRFADVC
+344 QAHKEIMRFADIC
-357 RTNLHTALESF
+357 RANLHTALESF
-368 FERSEDKAE
+368 FDRDEDKAE
-377 LVIEREK
+377 AVIEREK
-384 TINYLNHEIN
+384 TINFLNHEIN

-399 LYSKGLPENDVSRI
+399 LYGKGLHESDVSRV
-413 STMLSVTSDLER
+413 STMLSVASDLER

-436 TQASASN
+436 TQIAASN
-443 RAKFSDDAL
+443 KAKFSPAAL
-452 RDLGEMAERV
+452 DDLGEMAEKV
-462 EYMVDLSMKAYDQED
+462 EYMVDLSMKCYDKED
-477 RGLLAEAR
+477 RELLAEAR
-485 DVEDSVDAMQEEK
+485 AVEEQVDAMQEEK
-498 TENHIERLKANIC
+498 TENHIERLKAEIC
-511 DPRGGVIY
+511 DPRGGVVY

-526 ERIADHAMNIAEGML
+526 ERISDHATNIAEGIL

>member
-54 GALATAAIQSSGATM
+54 GALATAVIQSSGATM

-117 IGIVLT
+117 LGIVLT

-133 AGAIVLGFGILF
+133 AGNIVLGFGILF

-174 VLSLLFGAL
+174 VLSLLFGAV

-202 ASSLGATM
+202 ASSLGASM

-233 SLSGNRVTKRAAA
+233 SLSGNRLTKRAAA

-253 LSAITFS
+253 LSAISFS
-260 ILMLLIPAIVNF
+260 ILMLIFPAILSF
-272 VKGLSPSD
+272 VKNLSPND

-304 KPVAKMAEKIMPDA
+304 KPVAKIAEKVMPDA

-344 QAHAEMMRFADVC
+344 QARAELMRFADVC
-357 RTNLHTALESF
+357 RANLHTALESF
-368 FERSEDKAE
+368 FERDEDKAE
-377 LVIEREK
+377 LVLEREK
-384 TINYLNHEIN
+384 TINFLNHEIN

-443 RAKFSDDAL
+443 RAKFSEDAL
-452 RDLGEMAERV
+452 HDLGDMAERV

-477 RGLLAEAR
+477 RSLLSEAR

-526 ERIADHAMNIAEGML
+526 ERISDHAMNIAEGML
-541 GINASIEELAVE
+541 GINASIEELQVE

>member
-117 IGIVLT
+117 LGIVLT

-133 AGAIVLGFGILF
+133 AGNIVLGFGILF

-174 VLSLLFGAL
+174 VLSLLFGAV

-233 SLSGNRVTKRAAA
+233 SLSGNRLTKRAAA

-260 ILMLLIPAIVNF
+260 ILMLLIPAIVNL
-272 VKGLSPSD
+272 VKGLSPND

-304 KPVAKMAEKIMPDA
+304 KPVAKIAEKVMPDA

-344 QAHAEMMRFADVC
+344 QARAELMRFADVC
-357 RTNLHTALESF
+357 RANLHTALESF
-368 FERSEDKAE
+368 FERDEDKAE
-377 LVIEREK
+377 LVLEREK
-384 TINYLNHEIN
+384 TINFLNHEIN

-443 RAKFSDDAL
+443 RAKFSEDAL
-452 RDLGEMAERV
+452 HDLGDMAERV

-477 RGLLAEAR
+477 RSLLSEAR

-526 ERIADHAMNIAEGML
+526 ERISDHAMNIAEGML
-541 GINASIEELAVE
+541 GINASIEELQVE

>member
-69 VMAVGFVNAE
+69 VMAVGFVNAQ

-117 IGIVLT
+117 IGILLT

-161 GLVGNFLHNVHNP
+161 GMVASFLHNVHNP
-174 VLSLLFGAL
+174 VLSLLFGAV

-202 ASSLGATM
+202 ASSLGASM

-222 NVGAVAPLVIS
+222 NVGAVAPLVLS
-233 SLSGNRVTKRAAA
+233 ALSGNRLSKRAAA
-246 AQTAVKL
+246 SQTAIKL
-253 LSAITFS
+253 LSAISFS
-260 ILMLLIPAIVNF
+260 ILMLIFPAIIAF
-272 VKGLSPSD
+272 VKNLSPSD

-304 KPVAKMAEKIMPDA
+304 KPVAKLAEKLMPDSA
-318 PGDELFSRKLLY
+318 EDEFYSRKLLY
-330 VTNDLSKSPAIMIT
+330 CSNDVSKSPAIMIT
-344 QAHAEMMRFADVC
+344 QAHKEIMRFADIC
-357 RTNLHTALESF
+357 RANLHTALESF
-368 FERSEDKAE
+368 FDRDEDKAE
-377 LVIEREK
+377 AVIEREK
-384 TINYLNHEIN
+384 TINFLNHEIN

-399 LYSKGLPENDVSRI
+399 LYGKGLHESDVSRV
-413 STMLSVTSDLER
+413 STMLSVASDLER

-436 TQASASN
+436 TQIAASN
-443 RAKFSDDAL
+443 KAKFSPAAL
-452 RDLGEMAERV
+452 DDLGEMAEKV
-462 EYMVDLSMKAYDQED
+462 EYMVDLSMKAYDKED
-477 RGLLAEAR
+477 RELLAEAR
-485 DVEDSVDAMQEEK
+485 EVEEQVDAMQEEK
-498 TENHIERLKANIC
+498 TENHIERLKAEIC
-511 DPRGGVIY
+511 DPRGGVVY

-526 ERIADHAMNIAEGML
+526 ERISDHATNIAEGIL

>member
-117 IGIVLT
+117 LGIVLT

-133 AGAIVLGFGILF
+133 AGNIVLGFGILF

-233 SLSGNRVTKRAAA
+233 SLSGNRLTKRAAA
-246 AQTAVKL
+246 AQTVVKL

-260 ILMLLIPAIVNF
+260 ILMLLIPAIVNL
-272 VKGLSPSD
+272 VKGLSPND

-304 KPVAKMAEKIMPDA
+304 KPVAKIAEKVMPDA

-344 QAHAEMMRFADVC
+344 QARAELMRFADVC
-357 RTNLHTALESF
+357 RANLHTALESF
-368 FERSEDKAE
+368 FERDEDKAE

-384 TINYLNHEIN
+384 TINFLNHEIN

-443 RAKFSDDAL
+443 RAKFSEDAL
-452 RDLGEMAERV
+452 HDLGDMAERV

-477 RGLLAEAR
+477 RSLLSEAR

-526 ERIADHAMNIAEGML
+526 ERISDHAMNIAEGML
-541 GINASIEELAVE
+541 GINASIEELQVE

>member
-69 VMAVGFVNAE
+69 VMAVGFVNAQ

-117 IGIVLT
+117 LGIVLT

-133 AGAIVLGFGILF
+133 AGNIVLGFGILF

-161 GLVGNFLHNVHNP
+161 GLVASFLHNVHNP

-222 NVGAVAPLVIS
+222 NVGAVAPLVLS
-233 SLSGNRVTKRAAA
+233 ALSGNRLSKRAAA
-246 AQTAVKL
+246 SQTAIKL
-253 LSAITFS
+253 LSAISFS
-260 ILMLLIPAIVNF
+260 ILMLLIPAIVNL
-272 VKGLSPSD
+272 VKGLSPND

-304 KPVAKMAEKIMPDA
+304 KPVAKLAEKLMPDSA
-318 PGDELFSRKLLY
+318 EDEFYSRKLLY
-330 VTNDLSKSPAIMIT
+330 CTNDVSKSPAIMIT
-344 QAHAEMMRFADVC
+344 QAHKEIMRFADIC
-357 RTNLHTALESF
+357 RANLHTALESF
-368 FERSEDKAE
+368 FDRDEDKAE
-377 LVIEREK
+377 AVIEREK
-384 TINYLNHEIN
+384 TINFLDHEIN
-394 SYLVS
+394 TYLVS
-399 LYSKGLPENDVSRI
+399 LYGKGLHESDVSRV
-413 STMLSVTSDLER
+413 STMLSVASDLER

-436 TQASASN
+436 TQIAASN
-443 RAKFSDDAL
+443 KAKFSPAAL
-452 RDLGEMAERV
+452 DDLGEMAEKV
-462 EYMVDLSMKAYDQED
+462 EYMVDLSMKCYDKED
-477 RGLLAEAR
+477 RELLAEAR
-485 DVEDSVDAMQEEK
+485 AVEEQVDAMQEEK
-498 TENHIERLKANIC
+498 TENHIERLKAEIC
-511 DPRGGVIY
+511 DPRGGVVY

-526 ERIADHAMNIAEGML
+526 ERISDHATNIAEGIL

>member
-117 IGIVLT
+117 LGIVLT

-133 AGAIVLGFGILF
+133 AGNIVLGFGILF

-233 SLSGNRVTKRAAA
+233 SLSGNRLTKRAAA
-246 AQTAVKL
+246 AQTVVKL

-260 ILMLLIPAIVNF
+260 ILMLLIPAIVNL
-272 VKGLSPSD
+272 VKGLSPND

-344 QAHAEMMRFADVC
+344 QARAELMRFADVC
-357 RTNLHTALESF
+357 RANLHTALESF
-368 FERSEDKAE
+368 FERDEDKAE

-384 TINYLNHEIN
+384 TINFLNHEIN

-399 LYSKGLPENDVSRI
+399 LYSQGLPENDVSRI

-443 RAKFSDDAL
+443 RAKFSEDAL
-452 RDLGEMAERV
+452 HDLGDMAERV

-477 RGLLAEAR
+477 RSLLSEAR

-526 ERIADHAMNIAEGML
+526 ERISDHAMNIAEGML
-541 GINASIEELAVE
+541 GINASIEELQVE

>member
-18 LFGISYMGKGL
+18 LFGINYMGKGL

-69 VMAVGFVNAE
+69 VMAVGFVNAQ

-117 IGIVLT
+117 IGILLT

-133 AGAIVLGFGILF
+133 AGAIILGFGILF

-161 GLVGNFLHNVHNP
+161 GMVASFLHNVHNP
-174 VLSLLFGAL
+174 VLSLLFGAA
-183 FTLVIQSSSAA
+183 FTLVIQSSSAS

-202 ASSLGATM
+202 ASSLGASM

-222 NVGAVAPLVIS
+222 NVGAVAPLVLS
-233 SLSGNRVTKRAAA
+233 ALSGNRLSKRAAA
-246 AQTAVKL
+246 SQTAIKL
-253 LSAITFS
+253 LSAISFS
-260 ILMLLIPAIVNF
+260 ILMLIFPAIITF
-272 VKGLSPSD
+272 VKNLSPSD

-304 KPVAKMAEKIMPDA
+304 KPVAKLAEKLMPDS
-318 PGDELFSRKLLY
+318 PEDEFYSRKLLY
-330 VTNDLSKSPAIMIT
+330 CSNDVSKSPAIMIT
-344 QAHAEMMRFADVC
+344 QAHKEIMRFADIC
-357 RTNLHTALESF
+357 RANLHTALESF
-368 FERSEDKAE
+368 FDRDEDKAE
-377 LVIEREK
+377 AVIEREK
-384 TINYLNHEIN
+384 TINFLNHEIN

-399 LYSKGLPENDVSRI
+399 LYGKGLHESDVSRV
-413 STMLSVTSDLER
+413 STMLSVASDLER

-436 TQASASN
+436 TQIAASN
-443 RAKFSDDAL
+443 KAKFSPAAL
-452 RDLGEMAERV
+452 DDLGEMAEKV
-462 EYMVDLSMKAYDQED
+462 EYMVDLSMKAYDKED
-477 RGLLAEAR
+477 RELLAEAR
-485 DVEDSVDAMQEEK
+485 AVEEQVDAMQEEK
-498 TENHIERLKANIC
+498 TENHIERLKAEIC
-511 DPRGGVIY
+511 DPRGGVVY

-526 ERIADHAMNIAEGML
+526 ERISDHATNIAEGIL

>member
-54 GALATAAIQSSGATM
+54 GALATAVIQSSGATM

-117 IGIVLT
+117 LGIVLT

-133 AGAIVLGFGILF
+133 AGNIVLGFGILF

-174 VLSLLFGAL
+174 VLSLLFGAV

-202 ASSLGATM
+202 ASSLGASM

-233 SLSGNRVTKRAAA
+233 SLSGNRLTKRAAA

-260 ILMLLIPAIVNF
+260 ILILLIPAIVSF
-272 VKGLSPSD
+272 VKGLSPND

-304 KPVAKMAEKIMPDA
+304 KPVAKIAEKVMPDA

-344 QAHAEMMRFADVC
+344 QARAELMRFADVC
-357 RTNLHTALESF
+357 RANLHTALESF
-368 FERSEDKAE
+368 FERDEDKAE
-377 LVIEREK
+377 LVLEREK
-384 TINYLNHEIN
+384 TINFLNHEIN

-443 RAKFSDDAL
+443 RAKFSEDAL
-452 RDLGEMAERV
+452 HDLGDMAERV

-477 RGLLAEAR
+477 RSLLSEAR
-485 DVEDSVDAMQEEK
+485 DVEDSVDA
-498 TENHIERLKANIC
+498 
-511 DPRGGVIY
+511 
-519 TDMVSDL
+519 
-526 ERIADHAMNIAEGML
+526 
-541 GINASIEELAVE
+541 
-553 V
+553 

>member
-117 IGIVLT
+117 LGIVLT

-133 AGAIVLGFGILF
+133 AGNIVLGFGILF

-233 SLSGNRVTKRAAA
+233 SLSGNRLTKRAAA

-260 ILMLLIPAIVNF
+260 ILMLLIPAIVSL
-272 VKGLSPSD
+272 VKGLSPND

-304 KPVAKMAEKIMPDA
+304 KPVAKIAEKVMPDA

-344 QAHAEMMRFADVC
+344 QARAELMRFADVC
-357 RTNLHTALESF
+357 RANLHTALESF
-368 FERSEDKAE
+368 FERDEDKAE

-384 TINYLNHEIN
+384 TINFLNHEIN

-443 RAKFSDDAL
+443 RAKFSEDAL
-452 RDLGEMAERV
+452 HDLGDMAERV

-477 RGLLAEAR
+477 RSLLSEAR

-526 ERIADHAMNIAEGML
+526 ERISDHAMNIAEGML
-541 GINASIEELAVE
+541 GINASIEELQVE

>member
-69 VMAVGFVNAE
+69 VMAVGFVNAQ

-117 IGIVLT
+117 IGLLLT

-133 AGAIVLGFGILF
+133 IGAIVLGFGILF

-161 GLVGNFLHNVHNP
+161 GMVASFLHNVHNP
-174 VLSLLFGAL
+174 VLSLLFGAV
-183 FTLVIQSSSAA
+183 FTLVIQSSSAS

-202 ASSLGATM
+202 ASSLGASM

-222 NVGAVAPLVIS
+222 NVGAVAPLVLS
-233 SLSGNRVTKRAAA
+233 ALSGNRLSKRAAA
-246 AQTAVKL
+246 SQTAIKI
-253 LSAITFS
+253 LSALSFS
-260 ILMLLIPAIVNF
+260 ILMLIFPAIIAF
-272 VKGLSPSD
+272 VKNLSPSD

-304 KPVAKMAEKIMPDA
+304 KPVAKLAEKLMPDSA
-318 PGDELFSRKLLY
+318 EDEFYSRKLLY
-330 VTNDLSKSPAIMIT
+330 CSNDVSKSPSIMIT
-344 QAHAEMMRFADVC
+344 QAHKEIMRFADIC
-357 RTNLHTALESF
+357 RANLHTALESF
-368 FERSEDKAE
+368 FDRDEDKAE
-377 LVIEREK
+377 AVIEREK
-384 TINYLNHEIN
+384 TINFLNHEIN

-399 LYSKGLPENDVSRI
+399 LYGKGLHESDVSRV
-413 STMLSVTSDLER
+413 STMLSVASDLER

-436 TQASASN
+436 TQIAASN
-443 RAKFSDDAL
+443 KAKFSPAAL
-452 RDLGEMAERV
+452 DDLGEMAEKV
-462 EYMVDLSMKAYDQED
+462 EYMVDLSMKCYDKED
-477 RGLLAEAR
+477 RELLAEAR
-485 DVEDSVDAMQEEK
+485 AVEEQVDAMQEEK
-498 TENHIERLKANIC
+498 TENHIERLKAEIC
-511 DPRGGVIY
+511 DPRGGVVY

-526 ERIADHAMNIAEGML
+526 ERISDHATNIAEGIL

>member
-69 VMAVGFVNAE
+69 VMAVGFVNAQ

-91 GASIG
+91 GVSIG

-117 IGIVLT
+117 LGIVLT

-133 AGAIVLGFGILF
+133 AGNIVLGFGILF

-161 GLVGNFLHNVHNP
+161 GLVASFLHNVHNP
-174 VLSLLFGAL
+174 VLSLLFGAV
-183 FTLVIQSSSAA
+183 FTLVIQSSSAS

-202 ASSLGATM
+202 ASSLGASM

-222 NVGAVAPLVIS
+222 NVGAVAPLVLS
-233 SLSGNRVTKRAAA
+233 ALSGNRLSKRAAA
-246 AQTAVKL
+246 SQTAIKL
-253 LSAITFS
+253 LSAISFS
-260 ILMLLIPAIVNF
+260 ILMLIFPAIITF
-272 VKGLSPSD
+272 VKNLSPSD

-304 KPVAKMAEKIMPDA
+304 KPVAKLAEKLMPDSA
-318 PGDELFSRKLLY
+318 EDEFYSRKLLY
-330 VTNDLSKSPAIMIT
+330 CTNDVSKSPAIMIT
-344 QAHAEMMRFADVC
+344 QAHKEIMRFADIC
-357 RTNLHTALESF
+357 RANLHTALESF
-368 FERSEDKAE
+368 FDRDEDKAE
-377 LVIEREK
+377 AVIEREK
-384 TINYLNHEIN
+384 TINFLNHEIN

-399 LYSKGLPENDVSRI
+399 LYGKGLHESDVSRV
-413 STMLSVTSDLER
+413 STMLSVASDLER

-436 TQASASN
+436 TQIAASN
-443 RAKFSDDAL
+443 KAKFSPAAL
-452 RDLGEMAERV
+452 DDLGEMAEKV
-462 EYMVDLSMKAYDQED
+462 EYMVDLSMKAYDKED
-477 RGLLAEAR
+477 RELLAEAR
-485 DVEDSVDAMQEEK
+485 AVEEQVDAMQEEK
-498 TENHIERLKANIC
+498 TENHIERLKAEIC
-511 DPRGGVIY
+511 DPRGGVVY

-526 ERIADHAMNIAEGML
+526 ERISDHATNIAEGIL

>member
-18 LFGISYMGKGL
+18 LFGINYMGKGL

-40 LEKLTTSPLKAVLV
+40 LERLTTSPLKAVLV

-69 VMAVGFVNAE
+69 VMAVGFVNAQ

-117 IGIVLT
+117 IGILLT

-161 GLVGNFLHNVHNP
+161 GMVAGFLHNVHNP
-174 VLSLLFGAL
+174 VLSLLFGAV

-202 ASSLGATM
+202 ASSLGASM

-222 NVGAVAPLVIS
+222 NVGAVAPLVLS
-233 SLSGNRVTKRAAA
+233 ALSGNRLSKRAAA
-246 AQTAVKL
+246 SQTAIKL
-253 LSAITFS
+253 LSAISFS
-260 ILMLLIPAIVNF
+260 ILMLIFPAIIAF
-272 VKGLSPSD
+272 VKNLSPND

-304 KPVAKMAEKIMPDA
+304 KPVAKLAEKLMPDSA
-318 PGDELFSRKLLY
+318 EDEFYSRKLLY
-330 VTNDLSKSPAIMIT
+330 CSNDVSKSPAIMIT
-344 QAHAEMMRFADVC
+344 QAHKEIMRFADIC
-357 RTNLHTALESF
+357 RANLHTALESF
-368 FERSEDKAE
+368 FDRDEDKAE
-377 LVIEREK
+377 AVIEREK
-384 TINYLNHEIN
+384 TINFLNHEIN

-399 LYSKGLPENDVSRI
+399 LYGKGLHESDVSRV
-413 STMLSVTSDLER
+413 STMLSVASDLER
-425 IGDLAENIAEY
+425 IGDLAENIADY
-436 TQASASN
+436 PQSAASN
-443 RAKFSDDAL
+443 KAKFSPAAL
-452 RDLGEMAERV
+452 DDLGEMAEKV
-462 EYMVDLSMKAYDQED
+462 EYMVDLSMKCYDKED
-477 RGLLAEAR
+477 RELLAEAR
-485 DVEDSVDAMQEEK
+485 AVEEQVDAMQEEK
-498 TENHIERLKANIC
+498 TENHIERLKAEIC
-511 DPRGGVIY
+511 DPRGGVVY

-526 ERIADHAMNIAEGML
+526 ERISDHATNIAEGIL

>member
-69 VMAVGFVNAE
+69 VMAVGFVNAQ

-117 IGIVLT
+117 IGLLLT

-161 GLVGNFLHNVHNP
+161 GLVASFLHNVHNP

-183 FTLVIQSSSAA
+183 FTLVIQSSSAS

-202 ASSLGATM
+202 ASSLGASM

-222 NVGAVAPLVIS
+222 NVGAVAPLVLS
-233 SLSGNRVTKRAAA
+233 ALSGNRLSKRAAA
-246 AQTAVKL
+246 SQTAIKL
-253 LSAITFS
+253 LSAISFS
-260 ILMLLIPAIVNF
+260 ILMLIFPAIIAF
-272 VKGLSPSD
+272 VKNLSPND

-304 KPVAKMAEKIMPDA
+304 KPVAKLAEKLMPDSA
-318 PGDELFSRKLLY
+318 EDEFYSRKLLY
-330 VTNDLSKSPAIMIT
+330 CSNDVSKSPSIMIT
-344 QAHAEMMRFADVC
+344 QAHKEIMRFADIC
-357 RTNLHTALESF
+357 RANLHTALESF
-368 FERSEDKAE
+368 FDRDEDKAE
-377 LVIEREK
+377 AVIEREK
-384 TINYLNHEIN
+384 TINFLNHEIN

-399 LYSKGLPENDVSRI
+399 LYGKGLHESDVSRV
-413 STMLSVTSDLER
+413 STMLSVASDLER

-436 TQASASN
+436 TQIAASN
-443 RAKFSDDAL
+443 KAKFSPAAL
-452 RDLGEMAERV
+452 DDLGEMAEKV
-462 EYMVDLSMKAYDQED
+462 EYMVDLSMKCYDKED
-477 RGLLAEAR
+477 RELLAEAR
-485 DVEDSVDAMQEEK
+485 AVEEQVDAMQEEK
-498 TENHIERLKANIC
+498 TENHIERLKAEIC
-511 DPRGGVIY
+511 DPRGGVVY

-526 ERIADHAMNIAEGML
+526 ERISDHATNIAEGIL

>member
-69 VMAVGFVNAE
+69 VMAVGFVNAQ

-117 IGIVLT
+117 IGILLT

-133 AGAIVLGFGILF
+133 IGAIVLGFGILF

-161 GLVGNFLHNVHNP
+161 GLVASFLHNVHNP
-174 VLSLLFGAL
+174 VLSLLFGAA
-183 FTLVIQSSSAA
+183 FTLVIQSSSAS

-202 ASSLGATM
+202 ASSLGASM

-222 NVGAVAPLVIS
+222 NVGAVAPLVLS
-233 SLSGNRVTKRAAA
+233 ALSGNRLSKRAAA
-246 AQTAVKL
+246 SQTAIKL
-253 LSAITFS
+253 LSAISFS
-260 ILMLLIPAIVNF
+260 ILMLIFPAILAF
-272 VKGLSPSD
+272 VKNLSPND

-304 KPVAKMAEKIMPDA
+304 KPVAKLAEKLMPDS
-318 PGDELFSRKLLY
+318 PEDEFYSRKLLY
-330 VTNDLSKSPAIMIT
+330 CSNDVSKSPAIMIT
-344 QAHAEMMRFADVC
+344 QAHKEIMRFADIC
-357 RTNLHTALESF
+357 RANLHTALESF
-368 FERSEDKAE
+368 FDRDEDKAE
-377 LVIEREK
+377 AVIEREK
-384 TINYLNHEIN
+384 TINFLNHEIN

-399 LYSKGLPENDVSRI
+399 LYGKGLHESDVSRV
-413 STMLSVTSDLER
+413 STMLSVASDLER

-436 TQASASN
+436 TQIAASN
-443 RAKFSDDAL
+443 KAKFSPAAL
-452 RDLGEMAERV
+452 DDLGEMAEKV
-462 EYMVDLSMKAYDQED
+462 EYMVDLSMKCYDKED
-477 RGLLAEAR
+477 RDLLAEAR
-485 DVEDSVDAMQEEK
+485 AVEEQVDAMQEEK
-498 TENHIERLKANIC
+498 TENHIERLKAEIC
-511 DPRGGVIY
+511 DPRGGVVY

-526 ERIADHAMNIAEGML
+526 ERISDHATNIAEGIL

>member
-40 LEKLTTSPLKAVLV
+40 LQKLTTSPLKAVLV
-54 GALATAAIQSSGATM
+54 GALATAVIQSSGATM

-117 IGIVLT
+117 LGIVLT

-133 AGAIVLGFGILF
+133 AGNIVLGFGILF

-174 VLSLLFGAL
+174 VLSLLFGAV

-233 SLSGNRVTKRAAA
+233 SLSGNRLTKRAAA

-260 ILMLLIPAIVNF
+260 ILILLIPAIVSF
-272 VKGLSPSD
+272 VKGLSPND

-295 SAVLMFPLI
+295 SAVLMFPII
-304 KPVAKMAEKIMPDA
+304 KPVAKIAEKVMPDA

-344 QAHAEMMRFADVC
+344 QARAELMRFADVC
-357 RTNLHTALESF
+357 RANLHTALESF
-368 FERSEDKAE
+368 FERDEDKAE
-377 LVIEREK
+377 LVLEREK
-384 TINYLNHEIN
+384 TINFLNHEIN
-394 SYLVS
+394 SYQVS

-443 RAKFSDDAL
+443 RAKFSEDAL
-452 RDLGEMAERV
+452 HDLGDMAERV

-477 RGLLAEAR
+477 RSLLSEAR

-526 ERIADHAMNIAEGML
+526 ERISDHAMNIAEGML
-541 GINASIEELAVE
+541 GINASIEELQVE

>member
-18 LFGISYMGKGL
+18 LFGINYMGKGL

-69 VMAVGFVNAE
+69 VMAVGFVNAQ

-117 IGIVLT
+117 IGILLT

-133 AGAIVLGFGILF
+133 AGAIILGFGILF

-161 GLVGNFLHNVHNP
+161 GLVASFLHNVHNP
-174 VLSLLFGAL
+174 VLSLLFGAV
-183 FTLVIQSSSAA
+183 FTLVIQSSSAS

-202 ASSLGATM
+202 ASSLGASM

-222 NVGAVAPLVIS
+222 NVGAVAPLVLS
-233 SLSGNRVTKRAAA
+233 ALSGNRLSKRAAA
-246 AQTAVKL
+246 SQTAIKL
-253 LSAITFS
+253 LSAISFS
-260 ILMLLIPAIVNF
+260 ILMLLFPAILSF
-272 VKGLSPSD
+272 VKNLSPND

-304 KPVAKMAEKIMPDA
+304 KPVAKLAEKLMPDS
-318 PGDELFSRKLLY
+318 PEDEFYSRKLLY
-330 VTNDLSKSPAIMIT
+330 CSNDVSKSPAIMIT
-344 QAHAEMMRFADVC
+344 QAHKEIMRFADIC
-357 RTNLHTALESF
+357 RANLHTALESF
-368 FERSEDKAE
+368 FDRDEDKAE
-377 LVIEREK
+377 AVIEREK
-384 TINYLNHEIN
+384 TINFLNHEIN

-399 LYSKGLPENDVSRI
+399 LYGKGLHESDVSRV
-413 STMLSVTSDLER
+413 STMLSVASDLER

-436 TQASASN
+436 TQIAASN
-443 RAKFSDDAL
+443 KAKFSPAAL
-452 RDLGEMAERV
+452 DDLGEMAEKV
-462 EYMVDLSMKAYDQED
+462 EYMVDLSMKCYDKED
-477 RGLLAEAR
+477 RELLAEAR
-485 DVEDSVDAMQEEK
+485 AVEEQVDAMQEEK
-498 TENHIERLKANIC
+498 TENHIERLKAEIC
-511 DPRGGVIY
+511 DPRGGVVY

-526 ERIADHAMNIAEGML
+526 ERISDHATNIAEGIL